1 MNNLNPYQQYRQNAV
16 MSAGRGELTLMLY
29 DAAVMHVKQGI
40 RFVED
45 KNIEKAH
52 NAIVRAQEIILHL
65 NETLNMEY
73 ELSKNLALLYDYI
86 SRRLTEANIKKDG
99 QILAEVLG
107 LVEELRDAW
116 AEAVKLAGP
125 APAANL

>member
-16 MSAGRGELTLMLY
+16 MSASRGELTLMLY
-29 DAAVMHVKQGI
+29 DAAVKHVKQGI
-40 RFVED
+40 KSVEE

-86 SRRLTEANIKKDG
+86 SRRLTQANVKKDG
-99 QILAEVLG
+99 RILEEVLG